1 MILIAQI
8 LRVIA
13 ALFSIL
19 SDKAINIKKI
29 FLYNGINNLFCGISY
44 FCMNAITGGISAFL
58 ALFRNILFYQYK
70 EKVTIKEVLLYFVI
84 IILFNIS
91 SINGIVS
98 CIPAL
103 LVIIYTSALY
113 TKNTLYIKYA
123 CIITSLLEIIY
134 DYVYCIY
141 VGIFVCVLAIILTS
155 YSIYKLDN
163 KNSNIV
169 K

>member
-13 ALFSIL
+13 AVFSIL
-19 SDKAINIKKI
+19 SDKSTSIKKI
-29 FLYNGINNLFCGISY
+29 FLYNGINNLFCSISY
-44 FCMNAITGGISAFL
+44 FCMNAITGGISALL

-70 EKVTIKEVLLYFVI
+70 EKVTIGAVLMYFLV
-84 IILFNIS
+84 IILFNVS
-91 SINGIVS
+91 SINGIIS

-134 DYVYCIY
+134 DYVYSIY

-155 YSIYKLDN
+155 YSIYKLGKK
-163 KNSNIV
+163 KN
-169 K
+169 